1 MENCNIGLNEHH
13 PYLKSHSHFCN
24 GDHHHAHHHDHRS
37 SDKKVLKI
45 ALIITIITMVLEF
58 IYGFLSNSLALI
70 SDAIH
75 MFTHSFALIISL
87 FAIIIAS
94 KEAQKK
100 LSFGYY
106 RVEVLAAL
114 INGIT
119 IVLSIIWIVYEAFDR
134 FINPQT
140 IDIKLAMVVAT
151 IGLVVNIITGFIL
164 MQGDRENINL
174 KSAFVHMLSDALSSV
189 AIIIGYVVIYYSS
202 WYFIDL
208 FLALIVAFV
217 IGKWAFDILKR
228 AIHTLLEGSH
238 IDIDEVRNHLLEV
251 SNVIDVHD
259 IHIWEITQDMNF
271 LTAHIKINKDELD
284 RYQEILKSLNS
295 NLKHKYK
302 IVHTTF
308 QFEW

>member
-13 PYLKSHSHFCN
+13 PYLKSHSHSCN
-24 GDHHHAHHHDHRS
+24 GDHHAHHHDHRS

-174 KSAFVHMLSDALSSV
+174 ISSPLQMLSVALSSV
-189 AIIIGYVVIYYSS
+189 AIIIGYVVIYYTS
-202 WYFIDL
+202 WYFINL
-208 FLALIVAFV
+208 FLALIVDFV
-217 IGKWAFDILKR
+217 IGKWPFDILKR

>member
-13 PYLKSHSHFCN
+13 PYLKSHSHSCN
-24 GDHHHAHHHDHRS
+24 GDHHAHHHDHRS